1 MTTNIH
7 VIGPSYI
14 EVNVSGRVFLKKRAS
29 ESDVRQSLNRALS
42 QFLDPVFGGPDSRGW
57 PFGRSIFPSEISQQ
71 LVKVD
76 GVDYV
81 TKIAVN
87 GLEPGTSLALPYNG
101 LPTGGQHSITTV
113 TFEARGSDSNLAQQD
128 NDCV

>member
-1 MTTNIH
+1 VTTNIH
-7 VIGPSYI
+7 VIGPTYV

-29 ESDVRQSLNRALS
+29 ESDVSQSLNRALS
-42 QFLDPVFGGPDSRGW
+42 QFLDPVFGGPDGKGW

-87 GLEPGTSLALPYNG
+87 GLEPGKALAMPYNG
-101 LPTGGQHSITTV
+101 LPTTGKHSIVTV
-113 TFEARGSDSNLAQQD
+113 TFEARGSDANSAQQD
-128 NDCV
+128 NGCV